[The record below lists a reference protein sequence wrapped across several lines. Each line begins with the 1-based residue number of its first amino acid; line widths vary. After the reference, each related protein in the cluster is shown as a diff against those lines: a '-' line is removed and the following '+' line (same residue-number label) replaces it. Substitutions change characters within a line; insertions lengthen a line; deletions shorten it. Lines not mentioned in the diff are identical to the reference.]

1 MRRAQYWVILSLFLP
16 LFSPSNHHF
25 LNLSVALNEYV
36 LGKNSIDFEIPWFCY
51 HAMHSNDQLFGL
63 RLGFLGGPS
72 SSSSSRS
79 DMKSILTLRRHQ
91 RVHWL
96 NHRLFNCS
104 SLLTQQTSTELW
116 KEFFNVA
123 VHQQAAPFEKVKRR
137 ISQYHWGGDG
147 CHKRELNTDRNR
159 RLNVRE
165 TDAAGSSYH
174 RVSRCYLLNVTTKG
188 FFFVLRAVTCTCRA
202 AVPRY
207 FQILIKFVS
216 MESISER
223 NIFFFSPLNP
233 NSDQIWTHFHTLF
246 ESPILKMEVNYT
258 TPQGQWRKLHIGP
271 IFKPGCNFTPSHLYP
286 LV

>member
-1 MRRAQYWVILSLFLP
+1 
-16 LFSPSNHHF
+16 
-25 LNLSVALNEYV
+25 
-36 LGKNSIDFEIPWFCY
+36 
-51 HAMHSNDQLFGL
+51 MHSNDQLFGL
-63 RLGFLGGPS
+63 RLGFLGGP
-72 SSSSSRS
+72 SSSRS

-174 RVSRCYLLNVTTKG
+174 RVFSLLFIKRYHKRIFFCTSRRHLHLPRCRSKILSNTYQICFDGKHQWAEY
-188 FFFVLRAVTCTCRA
+188 FFFLSPKSQLRSNLDTFSHSVWKPHFKNGGKLHDTTGAVTKTA
-202 AVPRY
+202 HW
-207 FQILIKFVS
+207 S
-216 MESISER
+216 
-223 NIFFFSPLNP
+223 
-233 NSDQIWTHFHTLF
+233 
-246 ESPILKMEVNYT
+246 
-258 TPQGQWRKLHIGP
+258 
-271 IFKPGCNFTPSHLYP
+271 NF
-286 LV
+286 